1 MNKETIQLEWILPE
15 SEKDDLVEAIEL
27 DGGSV
32 EDSGRVYQP
41 TAEEAS
47 DYAAAGFEPL
57 TMITATAAAV
67 FVIQALAK
75 IWQDRNVSGGTIV
88 DARSGRLVAR
98 RVPAMET
105 GRMVIVTE
113 KGTRVLDRKDQNEG
127 KSLLTD
133 LVSRLAGSK
142 G

>member
-1 MNKETIQLEWILPE
+1 MNKQPIQLEWILPE
-15 SEKDDLVEAIEL
+15 SEKVDLVEAIEL

-41 TAEEAS
+41 TAEEAP

-57 TMITATAAAV
+57 TIITATAAAV

-75 IWQDRNVSGGTIV
+75 IWRDRNVSGGTIV
-88 DARSGRLVAR
+88 NARGGRLVVR

-113 KGTRVLDRKDQNEG
+113 SGTRIVDRKDQNEG
-127 KSLLTD
+127 KALLTD
-133 LVSRLAGSK
+133 LVSNLAGNN